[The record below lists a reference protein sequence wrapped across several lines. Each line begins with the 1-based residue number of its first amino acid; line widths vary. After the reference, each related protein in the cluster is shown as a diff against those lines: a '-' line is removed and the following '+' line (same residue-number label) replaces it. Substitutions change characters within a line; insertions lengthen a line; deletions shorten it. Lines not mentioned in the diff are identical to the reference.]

1 MRKTVKY
8 KKIDSNV
15 DKYMIKGISLMD
27 VQLFVNELKI
37 SKDKI
42 MIYQDIPQKS
52 EKEQFPLNAVEYVDS
67 INKRT
72 NDFYTGNDCFI
83 ITNEKDIELL
93 KEIVEEEEE
102 ADIHIVDFHGE
113 STSEKQIMGYVFD
126 GQISALLGTHTHVQT
141 RDARILEKGTAF
153 ISDAGMCGALDGV
166 IGWDKETVINKMIF
180 GSSKPFQV
188 ATSGKKMFNGVV
200 LNIDE
205 VTGKCKEIFT
215 LYNVLEC

>member
-1 MRKTVKY
+1 MN
-8 KKIDSNV
+8 NV
-15 DKYMIKGISLMD
+15 E
-27 VQLFVNELKI
+27 V
-37 SKDKI
+37 
-42 MIYQDIPQKS
+42 
-52 EKEQFPLNAVEYVDS
+52 
-67 INKRT
+67 T
-72 NDFYTGNDCFI
+72 NHY
-83 ITNEKDIELL
+83 LAL
-93 KEIVEEEEE
+93 KEIVEEEEK

-215 LYNVLEC
+215 LYNVLEG